1 MKWSKLKYSSMLR
14 ALACCL
20 SVFITSGFSQSPVPT
35 IEDLEDHKQL
45 IISEE
50 AKQIAEEYADI
61 LKELQELTLDYSRT
75 FVKLPRGSSIPRLQ
89 ELNSLIIKLAHGGYL
104 EDIELLTIDLDMV
117 REKLLEQE
125 KEIKEKAKFLK
136 KQERKDA
143 LKAYKLSRSLRGDLK
158 AFNIVLQEDIN
169 FRLQSLE
176 FLADEIQ
183 ICLNQISHDDLQL
196 YSESITSYIM
206 IITDSINDIVNL
218 TMDSYPQIYEFG
230 EVPDINSQ
238 VINVPDVPEVEII
251 IDPVLDT
258 PRGTKSFG
266 YAYQQ
271 KSGNTIATI
280 EYSDDLEIKS
290 SSIPIYI
297 NNPTGVLQ
305 ITGWDKKTVFATS
318 ILEISSSSENKAQTL
333 TDNVDLSLN
342 ADDTGIYIDFS
353 MPKIRSSNISIANF
367 QLEIK
372 VPRNNPIFGKSSFG
386 MVIMSNLH
394 NQVFLEAHKSHVS
407 AKGITGNVQIS
418 NNNGP
423 INIEEI
429 DGSIDVTNNYAPIII
444 SQCEGDIKAKNT
456 FAAIKIIEC
465 DGDIVINNSG
475 SINLYDNEG
484 NITITNTKGY
494 INIKDHQGNIFAKNS
509 FEPIILEDINGAVNV
524 VNKRGTIKAQYI
536 EGSFKA
542 ENLYAPIFAYYT
554 EGLLDLSITRGFID
568 VIWTDSENGTST
580 ITSQFGDVK
589 IAFPENLDLDF
600 KAKVNDGL
608 ITSSFPISVKTTN
621 NTKEAEYIFG
631 DGGPT
636 LIVNGK
642 NSEVTLSSS
651 R

>member
-1 MKWSKLKYSSMLR
+1 MKWSKQKYSSMLS

-89 ELNSLIIKLAHGGYL
+89 ELNSLIIKLAHGEYL
-104 EDIELLTIDLDMV
+104 EDIKLLTTDLDMV

-218 TMDSYPQIYEFG
+218 TMDSYPQTYEVG
-230 EVPDINSQ
+230 EVPDINFQ
-238 VINVPDVPEVEII
+238 VINVPDVPDAEII

-258 PRGTKSFG
+258 PRGTKSFS
-266 YAYQQ
+266 YVYQP

-280 EYSDDLEIKS
+280 EYSDDLKIKS

-305 ITGWDKKTVFATS
+305 VTGWDKKTILATS
-318 ILEISSSSENKAQTL
+318 ILEISSSSGNKAQTL

-394 NQVFLEAHKSHVS
+394 NKVFLEAHKSHVS
-407 AKGITGNVQIS
+407 AKGIIGNVQIS

-429 DGSIDVTNNYAPIII
+429 DGSIDVTNNFAPIII

-475 SINLYDNEG
+475 QINLYDNIG
-484 NITITNTKGY
+484 NITITNTKGF

-524 VNKRGTIKAQYI
+524 ANKRGTIKAQYI

-542 ENLYAPIFAYYT
+542 ENLYAPIFAYYN

-568 VIWTDSENGTST
+568 VIWTGSEDGTST

-589 IAFPENLDLDF
+589 IAFPEDLDLDF

-642 NSEVTLSSS
+642 NSEVTLSCS